1 MKATFKK
8 RILPDYFRKIRKQ
21 NGISVEQVVRYLKE
35 NGVTVANK
43 TLYGWE
49 TGVSFS

>member
-1 MKATFKK
+1 MEKK
-8 RILPDYFRKIRKQ
+8 KPMSKSQEIVANFRKIRKQ

-43 TLYGWE
+43 TW
-49 TGVSFS
+49 T